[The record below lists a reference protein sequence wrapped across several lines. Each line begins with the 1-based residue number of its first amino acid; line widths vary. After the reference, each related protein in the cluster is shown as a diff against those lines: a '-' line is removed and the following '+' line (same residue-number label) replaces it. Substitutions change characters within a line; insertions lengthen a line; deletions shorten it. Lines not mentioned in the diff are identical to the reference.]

1 MDIKIKLKE
10 NSSFNSEEHFID
22 CLKDLITEW
31 EDVLGAKEMD
41 TEDVGFNCERL
52 RELKRGLTNINLTC

>member
-1 MDIKIKLKE
+1 MHIKIKLKE

-31 EDVLGAKEMD
+31 EDCLGAKETD
-41 TEDVGFNCERL
+41 TDDVGFNCERL
-52 RELKRGLTNINLTC
+52 TELKKGLTK